1 MATPTLE
8 IADPPAPVEPLPI
21 SPVPDE
27 TPDSPPP
34 ATEPPLLDL
43 ILDGGRLLLGEL
55 EAAGQG
61 LELGQIHA
69 ALLLSPA

>member
-34 ATEPPLLDL
+34 ATEPPQIEPEPETDP
-43 ILDGGRLLLGEL
+43 E
-55 EAAGQG
+55 G
-61 LELGQIHA
+61 LEIPDA
-69 ALLLSPA
+69 A